1 MRMKRRLVILT
12 EIIAPYRIPVFN
24 ALAARDD
31 VDPHII
37 FFSETDPTL
46 RQWRVYKDEI
56 RFSYEILPSWRR
68 RFGRYNLLVN
78 RGVGSALRN
87 AAPAAVV
94 CGGYSYL
101 ASWQAA
107 LWTKQHRIP
116 LLLWS
121 ESTAKDTR
129 RKHAVVEFMKR
140 RFRHWCRAFVA
151 AGTASR
157 AYLLALGAP
166 EMSVFIAPDAVDVR
180 FYAQQAEKARTN
192 ANQIRAE
199 HGLPPRYFLYV
210 GRLVE
215 EKGVFD
221 LLAAY
226 ARLDEN
232 TRSQIGLVF
241 VGDGPVR
248 ADLVRRA
255 SQIGSGIVKFCGWV
269 HRERISEFYALA
281 DALILPTYSD
291 TWGLVV
297 NEAMA
302 CGLPIVASEAAGC
315 VPDLVHQGENGF
327 RFRPHDIEG
336 LAYAMRTI
344 CDQPELAAHM
354 RATSFELIQAYTP
367 EVCAAGLMEA
377 VDFACGGVR

>member
-1 MRMKRRLVILT
+1 MKRRVVILT

-24 ALAARDD
+24 ALAARND

-37 FFSETDPTL
+37 FFSETDPSL

-56 RFSYEILPSWRR
+56 RFSYEVLPAWRR
-68 RFGRYNLLVN
+68 RLGRYNLLVN
-78 RGVGSALRN
+78 RGVGYALRN

-107 LWTKQHRIP
+107 LWAKKHGIP

-121 ESTAKDTR
+121 ESTAQDIR
-129 RKHAVVEFMKR
+129 REHVPVEFMKKLFR
-140 RFRHWCRAFVA
+140 RWCRAFVA
-151 AGTASR
+151 AGIASR
-157 AYLLALGAP
+157 AYLLALGAR
-166 EMSVFIAPDAVDVR
+166 EMSVFIAPDAVDVLL
-180 FYAQQAEKARTN
+180 YAEQAEKARLN
-192 ANQIRAE
+192 ANHIRA
-199 HGLPPRYFLYV
+199 HHALPPRYFLYV

-248 ADLVRRA
+248 ADLAQRA
-255 SQIGSGIVKFCGWV
+255 SQIGSGVVKFCGWV

-281 DALILPTYSD
+281 EALIFPTYSD

-302 CGLPIVASEAAGC
+302 CGLPIVASDAAGC
-315 VPDLVHQGENGF
+315 VPDLVHQGKNGWTF
-327 RFRPHDIEG
+327 PSHDIDG
-336 LAYAMRTI
+336 LAHAMQTV
-344 CDQPELAAHM
+344 CGQPQVAARM
-354 RATSFELIQAYTP
+354 GASSFEMIQAYTP
-367 EVCAAGLMEA
+367 EMCAAGLMEA
-377 VDFACGGVR
+377 VNFACDGVR

>member
-1 MRMKRRLVILT
+1 MKRRVVVLT

-37 FFSETDPTL
+37 FFSETDPSL

-56 RFSYEILPSWRR
+56 RFSYEVLPAWRR
-68 RFGRYNLLVN
+68 RLGRYNMLVN
-78 RGVGSALRN
+78 LGVRSALRH

-107 LWTKQHRIP
+107 LWARQHGVP
-116 LLLWS
+116 LILWS
-121 ESTAKDTR
+121 ESTAQDMR
-129 RKHAVVEFMKR
+129 RNHVLVEFMKR
-140 RFRHWCRAFVA
+140 FFRSWCSAFVA
-151 AGTASR
+151 AGIASR

-166 EMSVFIAPDAVDVR
+166 KMLVFIAPDAVDVR
-180 FYAQQAEKARTN
+180 LFAEQAENARMKAD
-192 ANQIRAE
+192 QIRTE
-199 HGLPPRYFLYV
+199 HELPPRYFLYV

-221 LLAAY
+221 LLEAY
-226 ARLDEN
+226 ARLDE
-232 TRSQIGLVF
+232 TRRSRIGLVF
-241 VGDGPVR
+241 VGEGPIR
-248 ADLVRRA
+248 ANLTQRA
-255 SQIGSGIVKFCGWV
+255 SKISSGVVKFCGWV

-281 DALILPTYSD
+281 AALIFPTHSD

-302 CGLPIVASEAAGC
+302 CGLPIVASDAAGC
-315 VPDLVHQGENGF
+315 VPDLVHLGENGF
-327 RFRPHDIEG
+327 SFRSRDIG
-336 LAYAMRTI
+336 ALVHAMLTV
-344 CDQPELAAHM
+344 CDQPEFGARMGAS
-354 RATSFELIQAYTP
+354 SFEIIQAYTP
-367 EVCAAGLMEA
+367 EICAAGLLEA
-377 VDFACGGVR
+377 VNFACDGAA

>member
-1 MRMKRRLVILT
+1 MKRRVVILT

-37 FFSETDPTL
+37 FFSETDPSL
-46 RQWRVYKDEI
+46 RQWHVYKDEI
-56 RFSYEILPSWRR
+56 QFSYEVLPAWRR
-68 RFGRYNLLVN
+68 RCGRFNLLVN
-78 RGVGSALRN
+78 RRVAASISS

-107 LWTKQHRIP
+107 LWAKRQRIP

-121 ESTAKDTR
+121 ESTAQDVR
-129 RKHAVVEFMKR
+129 RKHVVVESMKR
-140 RFRHWCRAFVA
+140 FFLRSCRASVA
-151 AGTASR
+151 AGIASR
-157 AYLLALGAP
+157 NYLLALGAP
-166 EMSVFIAPDAVDVR
+166 EISVFIAPDAVDVR
-180 FYAQQAEKARTN
+180 FYAERADKARIN
-192 ANQIRAE
+192 ANQIRTE
-199 HGLPPRYFLYV
+199 HALPPRYFLYV

-226 ARLDEN
+226 ATLDES

-241 VGDGPVR
+241 VGDGPGR
-248 ADLVRRA
+248 ADLAQRA
-255 SQIGSGIVKFCGWV
+255 SQLGSGIVKFCGWV
-269 HRERISEFYALA
+269 HRERISDFYALA
-281 DALILPTYSD
+281 EALVLPTYSD

-302 CGLPIVASEAAGC
+302 CGLPIVVSDAAGC
-315 VPDLVHQGENGF
+315 VPDLVHEGKNGW
-327 RFRPHDIEG
+327 RFGPRDIDR
-336 LAYAMRTI
+336 LSRAMWEV
-344 CDQPELAAHM
+344 CDQPELAARM
-354 RATSFELIQAYTP
+354 GASSFELIQSYTP
-367 EVCAAGLMEA
+367 QACAAGLMEA
-377 VDFACGGVR
+377 VKFACDGVA

>member
-1 MRMKRRLVILT
+1 MKRRVVILT
-12 EIIAPYRIPVFN
+12 EIVAPYRIPVFN

-37 FFSETDPTL
+37 FLSETDPSL

-56 RFSYEILPSWRR
+56 RFSYEVLPAWRR
-68 RFGRYNLLVN
+68 RLGRYNLLVN
-78 RGVGSALRN
+78 RSVGAALRS
-87 AAPAAVV
+87 AAPEALV

-107 LWTKQHRIP
+107 LWARRHAVP

-121 ESTAKDTR
+121 ESTAQDMR
-129 RKHAVVEFMKR
+129 GRHVLVESMKR
-140 RFRHWCRAFVA
+140 LFQRWCRAFVA

-157 AYLLALGAP
+157 AYLLALGAQ
-166 EMSVFIAPDAVDVR
+166 EKSVFIAPNAVDVR
-180 FYAQQAEKARTN
+180 FYSEGAGKARMN
-192 ANQIRAE
+192 ANQIRSE
-199 HGLPPRYFLYV
+199 HALPPRYFLYV

-215 EKGVFD
+215 AKGIFD

-248 ADLVRRA
+248 ADLAQRA
-255 SQIGSGIVKFCGWV
+255 LGIGSGMVKLCGWV

-281 DALILPTYSD
+281 EALILPTHSD

-302 CGLPIVASEAAGC
+302 CSLPIIASDAAGC
-315 VPDLVHQGENGF
+315 VPDLVHPGKNGF
-327 RFRPHDIEG
+327 RFRPRDIEG
-336 LAYAMRTI
+336 LSQAMQSF
-344 CDQPELAAHM
+344 CSQPSLGARMGA
-354 RATSFELIQAYTP
+354 RSFEVVQAHIP

-377 VDFACGGVR
+377 VNFACYGRP

>member
-1 MRMKRRLVILT
+1 MKRRVVILT

-37 FFSETDPTL
+37 FFSETDPSL
-46 RQWRVYKDEI
+46 RQWHVYKDEI
-56 RFSYEILPSWRR
+56 QFSYEVLPAWRR

-78 RGVGSALRN
+78 RGVRSALRR

-94 CGGYSYL
+94 CGGYNYL

-107 LWTKQHRIP
+107 LWAKQQGIP
-116 LLLWS
+116 LVLWS
-121 ESTAKDTR
+121 ESTTQDIR
-129 RKHAVVEFMKR
+129 RKHVVVEGLKR
-140 RFRHWCRAFVA
+140 FFLRSCRASVA
-151 AGTASR
+151 AGIASR
-157 AYLLALGAP
+157 DYLLALGAP

-180 FYAQQAEKARTN
+180 FYAERADKARIN
-192 ANQIRAE
+192 ANQIRTE
-199 HGLPPRYFLYV
+199 HALPPRYFLYV

-215 EKGVFD
+215 DKGVFD

-226 ARLDEN
+226 ATLDES

-241 VGDGPVR
+241 VGDGPAR
-248 ADLVRRA
+248 ADLAQRA
-255 SQIGSGIVKFCGWV
+255 SQLGSGIVKFCGWV

-281 DALILPTYSD
+281 QALILPTYSD

-302 CGLPIVASEAAGC
+302 CALPIVVSDAAGC
-315 VPDLVHQGENGF
+315 VPDLVHEGKNGW
-327 RFRPHDIEG
+327 RFGPRDIDR
-336 LAYAMRTI
+336 LSRAMWEV
-344 CDQPELAAHM
+344 CDQPESAARM
-354 RATSFELIQAYTP
+354 GATSFELIQSYTP
-367 EVCAAGLMEA
+367 QACAAGLMEA
-377 VDFACGGVR
+377 VNFCL

>member
-1 MRMKRRLVILT
+1 MKRRVVILT

-37 FFSETDPTL
+37 FFSETDPSL

-56 RFSYEILPSWRR
+56 RFSYEVLPAWRQR
-68 RFGRYNLLVN
+68 LGRYNLLVN
-78 RGVGSALRN
+78 RGVGSALRH

-107 LWTKQHRIP
+107 LWAKKHSIP

-121 ESTAKDTR
+121 ESTAQDIR
-129 RKHAVVEFMKR
+129 RKHLLVEFMKR

-157 AYLLALGAP
+157 AYLLALGAQ

-180 FYAQQAEKARTN
+180 LYAERAEKARMN

-199 HGLPPRYFLYV
+199 HALPPRYFLYV

-232 TRSQIGLVF
+232 TRPQIGLVF

-248 ADLVRRA
+248 ADLARRA

-281 DALILPTYSD
+281 EALILPTYSD

-302 CGLPIVASEAAGC
+302 CGLPIVASDAAGC
-315 VPDLVHQGENGF
+315 VPDLVHEGKNGW
-327 RFRPHDIEG
+327 RFRPRDIDG
-336 LAYAMRTI
+336 LARAMRAV
-344 CDQPELAAHM
+344 CDQSGLAARM
-354 RATSFELIQAYTP
+354 GASSFEMIQAYTP
-367 EVCAAGLMEA
+367 EACAAGLMEA
-377 VDFACGGVR
+377 VNFSCNGVA